1 MYLKDKLIKEFEETP
16 VTELPGAPVYALQGL
31 SAKDAER
38 LEKAFNVK
46 TIRDLARLKYALW
59 AKEICDLAD
68 ADTEAGEVEMLRFKE
83 RLDKKYEKK
92 TFKALTKAPLDALQ
106 GLSKKDAKLLEQ
118 AFRIRTIRGLANL
131 KYCAW
136 AREILE
142 AAEHLRRPAKAA
154 AKIEKTRSRT
164 PVLVLILLLLAAA
177 AILLFPKII
186 KKSGAPTVEPAKK
199 PPVPAERKPGQTEEQ
214 KENAALQAPVDKPAE
229 EAVKKE
235 PAPPVK
241 KAEEPGEGF
250 EFYTVKA
257 KEGLIQIAEQLYG
270 DWTKWEVIYKANRDR
285 IDRPNLI
292 YVGQKIRVPVKK

>member
-1 MYLKDKLIKEFEETP
+1 MDLKDKLIKEFEETP
-16 VTELPGAPVYALQGL
+16 VAELPGAPVYALQGL
-31 SAKDAER
+31 SVKDAER
-38 LEKAFNVK
+38 LGKAFNVK
-46 TIRDLARLKYALW
+46 TVRDLARLKYALW
-59 AKEICDLAD
+59 AKELCDL

-92 TFKALTKAPLDALQ
+92 TFRALTKAPLDALQ

-142 AAEHLRRPAKAA
+142 AAEQSRRPAKAA
-154 AKIEKTRSRT
+154 VKIEKTRSRT

-177 AILLFPKII
+177 VILLFPKII
-186 KKSGAPTVEPAKK
+186 KKTGQPKMGPSREPAI
-199 PPVPAERKPGQTEEQ
+199 PAERKPGQTEEQ
-214 KENAALQAPVDKPAE
+214 KETAALQTPVDKPAE
-229 EAVKKE
+229 VAVKKE

-250 EFYTVKA
+250 EFYTVKE
-257 KEGLIQIAEQLYG
+257 KEGLVQIAEQLYG

-285 IDRPNLI
+285 INRPNLI